1 MGTDLT
7 RIGEKAR
14 KEPGLVFTSL
24 YHHIFDGDNLRAC
37 YDTLGANKA
46 TGVDGVTK
54 EEYGENLGENL
65 RDLSARLK
73 RMGYR
78 PGPKRR
84 SYIPKAGS
92 EKGRPLGISNLEDKI
107 VEEATKRTLEPI
119 YEAVFEDS
127 SYGYRPGR
135 SQHQCLDALGRTI
148 QQKKVNY
155 VVEADIKGFLETSSY
170 CTPSHE
176 RLSKRV
182 VWVPNT
188 LIYKPFRFPQ
198 RTWTAGSSPRFTR
211 CNTVW
216 RETPRSLVASS
227 IGTWPSGTSCNEA
240 CTNLLIDADAPWRTR
255 GDLFAGNETIGKPT
269 MHGGRDHAEDFC
281 GPLDRHQL
289 AFGGN
294 RGRVESRDLPI
305 PA

>member
-37 YDTLGANKA
+37 YDTLGAHKA

-54 EEYGENLGENL
+54 EEYGKNLEENL

-135 SQHQCLDALGRTI
+135 NQHQCLDALGRTI
-148 QQKKVNY
+148 QQKKVN
-155 VVEADIKGFLETSSY
+155 
-170 CTPSHE
+170 
-176 RLSKRV
+176 
-182 VWVPNT
+182 
-188 LIYKPFRFPQ
+188 
-198 RTWTAGSSPRFTR
+198 
-211 CNTVW
+211 
-216 RETPRSLVASS
+216 
-227 IGTWPSGTSCNEA
+227 
-240 CTNLLIDADAPWRTR
+240 
-255 GDLFAGNETIGKPT
+255 
-269 MHGGRDHAEDFC
+269 
-281 GPLDRHQL
+281 
-289 AFGGN
+289 
-294 RGRVESRDLPI
+294 
-305 PA
+305 